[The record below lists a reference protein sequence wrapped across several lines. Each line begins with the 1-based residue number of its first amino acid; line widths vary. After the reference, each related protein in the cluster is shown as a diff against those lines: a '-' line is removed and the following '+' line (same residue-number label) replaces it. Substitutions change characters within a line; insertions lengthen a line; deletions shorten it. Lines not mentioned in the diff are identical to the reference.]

1 MIRVNYDRAYAEAN
15 RLRNAA
21 EECEN
26 IVRQSKQNL
35 ADIHMYW
42 EGAAANEFIAV
53 NENWCRE
60 MQSIITELNEVSR
73 LIQKVTDDI
82 REVDTRA
89 AAAAKNA

>member
-1 MIRVNYDRAYAEAN
+1 MISVNYDRAYAEAK
-15 RLRNAA
+15 RLRTAA

-42 EGAAANEFIAV
+42 EGAAANEFIVV

-82 REVDTRA
+82 READTRA